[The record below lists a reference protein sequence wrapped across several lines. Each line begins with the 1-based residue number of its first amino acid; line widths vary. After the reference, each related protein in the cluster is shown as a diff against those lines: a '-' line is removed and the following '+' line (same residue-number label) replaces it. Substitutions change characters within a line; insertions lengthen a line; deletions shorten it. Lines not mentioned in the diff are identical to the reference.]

1 MPPTVTVITPV
12 FNALQTLERTVASV
26 RGQDFADWEL
36 LLSDDGSTD
45 GSVALADRL
54 AAEDPRIRVLRCE
67 TNGGAARARN
77 RALDAARGRY
87 IAFLDS
93 DDEWVPH
100 KLSRQIGFMQ
110 DTGAAFTYAGFWR
123 VRDGRTRQVVVPDSV
138 SHAQLLNGNVIG
150 CLTAV
155 YDSDALGRVPMPDLR
170 MRQDYGLWLRLLR
183 RTDRAVA
190 VPEPLG
196 WYHVRSS
203 SLSAGKLAAT
213 RATWRLYRDVEELSR
228 LRAARCLFR
237 HLSRRLLN

>member
-100 KLSRQIGFMQ
+100 KQLIAERNRRAKIV
-110 DTGAAFTYAGFWR
+110 AA
-123 VRDGRTRQVVVPDSV
+123 DG
-138 SHAQLLNGNVIG
+138 
-150 CLTAV
+150 
-155 YDSDALGRVPMPDLR
+155 
-170 MRQDYGLWLRLLR
+170 
-183 RTDRAVA
+183 
-190 VPEPLG
+190 
-196 WYHVRSS
+196 
-203 SLSAGKLAAT
+203 
-213 RATWRLYRDVEELSR
+213 SR
-228 LRAARCLFR
+228 LRKKMGLVAVHGLRRRIAGGLPVATVGLAGAGHRAAQRADKEDDPAVVDGR
-237 HLSRRLLN
+237 SGD